1 MKLDFSNINLCFLI
15 LFIFRPGY
23 LLTAPRPLG
32 LISFS
37 PLPFHALYNLIPITR
52 PLCDPLKF
60 FQAKCLAQKWFLC
73 PRKNIFHRIA
83 LPEGLLLKQKTD
95 ITQDKKYN
103 YDQCMLISSCH
114 MFMLFHSLPESAQP
128 QSALQPC
135 PKPSLEWLPKPSLE
149 WLVWCWNFQKTLM
162 DNLPEHSI
170 QPSLLALFKIN
181 YMT

>member
-83 LPEGLLLKQKTD
+83 
-95 ITQDKKYN
+95 DK
-103 YDQCMLISSCH
+103 LIQLRTRSIIMTNAC
-114 MFMLFHSLPESAQP
+114 L
-128 QSALQPC
+128 SALAIC
-135 PKPSLEWLPKPSLE
+135 LCCFIACLSLHSHRVLCNLVLSLHLNGFLSLHLNGWCDVETFKRLLWTTCQSIVSSPLCWLCLKSTT
-149 WLVWCWNFQKTLM
+149 WL
-162 DNLPEHSI
+162 
-170 QPSLLALFKIN
+170 KISHLN
-181 YMT
+181 P